1 MTGVSEKV
9 KIYNRKK
16 SASAKSTEI
25 YKRKKTL

>member
-9 KIYNRKK
+9 KLYNTKK